1 MIDLRNKVAIVTG
14 GARGMGAATA
24 KLFAEAG
31 ARVIICDLLDEAGQ
45 ALAAELGEPAIYRH
59 LDVSSADQWAALV
72 EDTEQGGAGV
82 DILINN
88 AGIADSTPFLEVK
101 PDLLQRMLSVNI
113 AGTYLGMQAVIP
125 AMIKRGSGAIVN
137 ISSIDGMRGNGGL
150 VAYTGTKWA
159 VRGMTKSAALEFAGH
174 GIRVNSVHPG
184 AVDTPMLNPSR
195 GDTSAMA
202 ASFRIPQGR
211 VGTSTEVAQASLF
224 LASDAASYVNGA
236 ELAVDGAWS
245 AGVVLGRL
253 SEHRK

>member
-1 MIDLRNKVAIVTG
+1 MIDLSNKVAIVTG

-24 KLFAEAG
+24 KLFVEAG

-45 ALAAELGEPAIYRH
+45 ALAAELGEAAIYRH

-72 EDTEQGGAGV
+72 EEAGQGGTGV

-113 AGTYLGMQAVIP
+113 TGTYLGMQAVIP

-184 AVDTPMLNPSR
+184 AVDTPMLNPSQ

-211 VGTSTEVAQASLF
+211 VGTSTEIAQASLF
-224 LASDAASYVNGA
+224 LASDAASYINGA

-245 AGVVLGRL
+245 AGIVLGRL

>member
-1 MIDLRNKVAIVTG
+1 MIDLSNKVAIVTG
-14 GARGMGAATA
+14 AARGMGAATA

-31 ARVIICDLLDEAGQ
+31 ARVIICDVLDGEGEAF
-45 ALAAELGEPAIYRH
+45 AAEIGGATIYRH
-59 LDVSSADQWAALV
+59 LDVSRGDQWAALV
-72 EDTEQGGAGV
+72 EEAERDGTGV

-88 AGIADSTPFLEVK
+88 AAIADSTPFLDVK
-101 PDLLQRMLSVNI
+101 PELLQRLLNVNV
-113 AGTYLGMQAVIP
+113 AGAFIGMQAVIP
-125 AMIKRGSGAIVN
+125 GMIKRGGGAIVN

-159 VRGMTKSAALEFAGH
+159 VRGITKSAALEFASH
-174 GIRVNSVHPG
+174 GIRINSVHPG

-211 VGTSTEVAQASLF
+211 VGTSTEIAHASLF
-224 LASDAASYVNGA
+224 LASDAASYINGA

-245 AGVVLGRL
+245 AGVVLGRIA
-253 SEHRK
+253 EHRK